1 MPHLANLQQ
10 LTKPPIP
17 GVSFPLPRQAQW
29 RPKTERS
36 QADMVNWRDISV
48 ALVESPEVL
57 RVWQEV
63 GASVVRTHEFELRLV
78 ERLYTFRRPVE
89 VLRFLERHPFLVPL
103 LVEAYSK
110 FGNYFGPYPRAFLEV
125 VTDPEAPDDRE
136 LFALICTSL
145 TPDEMLDRLDRFD
158 RDWWLDAS
166 HTAQGKLCV
175 DVEFL

>member
-17 GVSFPLPRQAQW
+17 GVSFPLPRKARW

-36 QADMVNWRDISV
+36 QTDMVNWRDISV
-48 ALVESPEVL
+48 ALLESPEVL
-57 RVWQEV
+57 RIWQEI
-63 GASVVRTHEFELRLV
+63 GASVVRTYEFELRLV
-78 ERLYTFRRPVE
+78 ERLYTFRRQAKVSQ
-89 VLRFLERHPFLVPL
+89 FLEEFPFLVPL

-110 FGNYFGPYPRAFLEV
+110 FGHYFGPYPRAFLEI
-125 VTDPEAPDDRE
+125 VTDPEAPDDHE
-136 LFALICTSL
+136 LFALIYTSL
-145 TPDEMLDRLDRFD
+145 TPDEALDRLDRFD

-166 HTAQGKLCV
+166 QTTQGKLCI